1 MLNRL
6 TIHETYFHF
15 FTGSVFT
22 NTCVEFTHR
31 KILPRMKERCTES
44 WNWVW
49 PNVGAIPIHQG
60 LDSEMFDRTD
70 YPFSATL
77 VREAIQNSL
86 DARLDKAKPVL
97 LRFTFH
103 KENIGKRHAL
113 LSEVISHRERAQ
125 LHVPSEWINGRIS
138 WLLVEDFNS
147 KGLSGDL
154 ANRTGDF
161 WNYWLNFGLSNKKG
175 EGRGGRGFGR
185 VTFLIASQIRTVIG
199 YTKRDDDKETA
210 VCGMTVLR
218 AQKEGKHLKS
228 TDAYLAKGE
237 KGDVYDLH
245 NTPEFHAYVR
255 ESLAFQGYDGTYQSG
270 LGLAILYPFHELNA
284 DIIFAAAIE
293 NFAPA
298 IMDDTLKLIVNDTTL
313 DSASIMDIASEH
325 EDQFKDEAI
334 KSNIRRFLNLVRQA
348 NDKPPIH
355 TINLPTAQKSHFE
368 TLRTTTEIADL
379 QSRIVD
385 DGDIVLEICFPLK
398 RSGNTTLVSIR
409 AVIGPSL
416 SERRPIDRLFR
427 EGMSLP
433 LVTARTPSS
442 LDLVL
447 LVRKGQL
454 ATYLNFCE
462 GKAHLDLLE
471 SKEVL
476 QTLSER
482 GFDGHQVKRLVKS
495 LPDELRS
502 LLTQDVTTPDSQVFD
517 RYFSMP
523 VSKQNKKKG
532 HEERDEPIEPIP
544 PPNPPVFLVD
554 TLQNGLRIYANPD
567 FSGWPMNVTV
577 RLAYADG
584 NRRPTWSPF
593 DFKFEELLISSEN
606 CEISTENDKLRAQ
619 NCGAKTV
626 IEVTG
631 FDTNRELDSIIRPW
645 SDA

>member
-1 MLNRL
+1 MN
-6 TIHETYFHF
+6 
-15 FTGSVFT
+15 
-22 NTCVEFTHR
+22 
-31 KILPRMKERCTES
+31 ERCSRS

-70 YPFSATL
+70 YPYSATL

-86 DARLDKAKPVL
+86 DARLDPTKPVL

-103 KENIGKRHAL
+103 SENIGKREAL
-113 LSEVISHRERAQ
+113 FSQVISHRERAQ
-125 LHVPSEWINGRIS
+125 LHVPNDWINGRIS

-154 ANRTGDF
+154 ANRTSNF

-199 YTKRDDDKETA
+199 YTRRYCDKETA

-218 AQKEGKHLKS
+218 AQKEGQHLKS

-237 KGDVYDLH
+237 SGDVYDLH
-245 NTPEFHAYVR
+245 NTSEFHTYVR
-255 ESLAFQGYDGTYQSG
+255 ESLAFRGYDGTDQSG
-270 LGLAILYPFHELNA
+270 LGLAILYPFQELKA
-284 DIIFAAAIE
+284 DSIFAAAIE

-298 IMDDTLKLIVNDTTL
+298 IMDETLKLIVNDTTL
-313 DSASIMDIASEH
+313 DSESIWDIASKIKAH
-325 EDQFKDEAI
+325 LKDEAI
-334 KSNIRRFLNLVRQA
+334 KSNIRRFLDLVRQA
-348 NDKPPIH
+348 NEKPPLH
-355 TINLPTAQKSHFE
+355 SINLPTAQKSHFE
-368 TLRTTTEIADL
+368 SLRTTAEIADL
-379 QSRIVD
+379 QTRIVD
-385 DGDIVLEICFPLK
+385 KGDIVLEVCFPLT

-433 LVTARTPSS
+433 YVTAGTLSS
-442 LDLVL
+442 LDLVM

-476 QTLSER
+476 QTLIER
-482 GFDGHQVKRLVKS
+482 GFDGHQVKRLIKS
-495 LPDELRS
+495 LPDELRL
-502 LLTQDVTTPDSQVFD
+502 LLTPDVTTPDSQVFD
-517 RYFSMP
+517 RYFSKP
-523 VSKQNKKKG
+523 INKQKRKNG
-532 HEERDEPIEPIP
+532 HQERDDSIEPIP
-544 PPNPPVFLVD
+544 PPKPPVFLVE
-554 TLQNGLRIYANPD
+554 TLKNGLRIYANPD
-567 FSGWPMNVTV
+567 FSGWPMNASV
-577 RLAYADG
+577 RIAYADG

-593 DFKFEELLISSEN
+593 DFKFEELKIAYEH
-606 CEISTENDKLRAQ
+606 CELSTVDDKLRAQ
-619 NCGAKTV
+619 NCGENTV
-626 IEVTG
+626 IEITG
-631 FDTNRELDSIIRPW
+631 FDTNRELDTIIRPW